1 MKHKYVILLLLFQLS
16 STIILAQN
24 GLRGEYYNGTNFEK
38 KVFIRNDPKIDFKWG
53 LKGPKPG
60 IVNGSYYSIKWS
72 GFITIPETGKYGFSA
87 VVDDGFRVW
96 INNVLILDSWQLH
109 DSKAFKRY
117 AILVEGKS
125 YPIRI
130 EYFNDLLHGVFKLY
144 WSLPNQE
151 SVPIDTK
158 YFKLTKPEDA
168 PKIEQPIAVKPQI
181 EPNIPKIQV
190 TPKLITANPIIE
202 KPQQKIEQKTMPKI
216 DLENPVLPDDNPKSK
231 IIFFEIGADSLT
243 ENSKIRIEKLYNF
256 LKSHPKTNLK
266 LEGHSDVL
274 GDKNKNLELSQ
285 SRSDKIANY
294 LIDRGIAKYRI
305 SKSSFGS
312 SLPLFSNPKTEVE
325 HAANRRVE
333 FEFLE

>member
-1 MKHKYVILLLLFQLS
+1 MKHNYLILLFLFQLS
-16 STIILAQN
+16 STIISAQN

-38 KVFIRNDPKIDFKWG
+38 KVFIRNDPKIDFNWG
-53 LKGPKPG
+53 LNGPKPG
-60 IVNGSYYSIKWS
+60 IVDKAYYSIKWS

-117 AILVEGKS
+117 AMLTEGKS

-151 SVPIDTK
+151 SVPIDAQ
-158 YFKLTKPEDA
+158 YFKLTKPNEA
-168 PKIEQPIAVKPQI
+168 PKIEQSIAIKPTI
-181 EPNIPKIQV
+181 EPNILKVKVAEKQIKP
-190 TPKLITANPIIE
+190 APIIE
-202 KPQQKIEQKTMPKI
+202 LPKQEILQKNIPKI
-216 DLENPVLPDDNPKSK
+216 DLETLVSLDDNPKTK
-231 IIFFEIGADSLT
+231 VIFFEIGADSLT

-256 LKSHPKTNLK
+256 LKNHPKTNLK

-274 GDKNKNLELSQ
+274 GDKIKNLELSQ

-294 LIDRGIAKYRI
+294 LIERGIARNRI
-305 SKSSFGS
+305 SKACFGS
-312 SLPLFSNPKTEVE
+312 TSPLFSKPKTDSE

-333 FEFLE
+333 FEFIE